1 MRIRST
7 LGAAGV
13 LVIGGMLGCAANSD
27 YVYQP
32 DTANATAAGLPAA
45 RTPIPQEAPQGAI

>member
-1 MRIRST
+1 MTIRST

-27 YVYQP
+27 YIYQP
-32 DTANATAAGLPAA
+32 DTANATAASRFHAG
-45 RTPIPQEAPQGAI
+45 GAHVVHR